1 MVLFPSHASSL
12 GLSIHASNSILATG
26 SVTGYQMD
34 DSIAQRISSYNH
46 EIGANGGYLSASFTI
61 SNYVDEV
68 NDWLSYGLG
77 RHIEVFDEFHVK
89 VWEGFINQ
97 VAVSISG
104 LSITRGPLMNIA
116 NRGKAIY
123 QTIRYDTNPP
133 IGGNQAITDE
143 VNFTTSQ
150 EKYGIFEDMVS
161 IGEAT
166 LDMAE
171 YLRNTYFQEK
181 KDPET
186 TTQVNIGTASSDV
199 SIRIDCLG
207 YYKILETYFYT
218 NTSPVTNTVATNT
231 KLLAVFAAQPN
242 SIFSTNDVNIEDSG
256 LTVGF
261 FERGDRRGSEIVSGL
276 VAPGNTTQDR
286 FICGVLND
294 RTIYYKQIPEEI
306 LYEYKI
312 NDNSKRVDM
321 IGGVIQSY
329 WSIQSGKWLTVPDLL
344 IGEEQL
350 RAIKPLREDIRN
362 VFLESVQYSMPYNLN
377 LVGGKVARM
386 PQLFAQL
393 GIASL

>member
-1 MVLFPSHASSL
+1 MLPSHASSF

-26 SVTGYQMD
+26 SVTGYKMD
-34 DSIAQRISSYNH
+34 DSISQRISAYNH

-61 SNYVDEV
+61 GNFVDEV
-68 NDWLSYGLG
+68 SDWLSYGLG

-97 VAVSISG
+97 VAVNISG

-181 KDPET
+181 KEPET
-186 TTQVNIGTASSDV
+186 QTTVNIGAASSDV

-218 NTSPVTNTVATNT
+218 NTSPITNEVDANA

-242 SIFSTNDVNIEDSG
+242 SIFSSIETYIESSS

-261 FERGDRRGSEIVSGL
+261 FERGDRRASEIIADIVSF
-276 VAPGNTTQDR
+276 GNTTQDR

-294 RTIYYKQIPEEI
+294 RTIYYKQVPEDI

-312 NDNSKRVDM
+312 NDNSKRVDL

-329 WSIQSGKWLTVPDLL
+329 WSIQSGKWLTVPDIL

-350 RAIKPLREDIRN
+350 RTVKPLREDVRN
-362 VFLESVQYSMPYNLN
+362 IFLESVQYSTPYNLN
-377 LVGGKVARM
+377 LVGGKVVKM